1 VDLTTRA
8 TPYIPVDI
16 INSIQEVI
24 TESSPCLAVNR
35 MRVELNEIRDSI
47 DSSKHVAESQRG
59 LVVDLSEQ
67 VMNNSINSTILESRV
82 LEKDLRHRIQLQGER
97 YCEKKY

>member
-1 VDLTTRA
+1 MDLTTRA

-47 DSSKHVAESQRG
+47 DSSVAESQRG

-82 LEKDLRHRIQLQGER
+82 LEMDLRHRIQLQGER